1 MVVEVVLNLLRELM
15 WRQVI
20 VLQDL
25 DKVLHLDV
33 FILLERLL
41 GEVNELLLPL
51 AFFLVLL
58 QQRTSLFLIQKLKQL
73 FDLLLVV

>member
-41 GEVNELLLPL
+41 GEVDELLLPF

-58 QQRTSLFLIQKLKQL
+58 QQRTSLFLIQKFKQL
-73 FDLLLVV
+73 LDLLLVV